1 VVHHCLRILD
11 FYQYVKS
18 GNGERIMLS
27 PLMFLV
33 GSALMHM
40 AAAAVVNHNTCD
52 ATWSGYL
59 SWDSGSIDVQLSYAS
74 TLSIA
79 TCNSYDDSYVT
90 IVNANDQEIAA
101 FDDDNCGYYSWGMN
115 EDLLVSLPAGDY
127 EVRVYSF
134 SGYYSDWFSVDVA
147 IVGCGGNV
155 ASSSAA
161 VYSLNG
167 DDSEETILGFDHP
180 FEHEI
185 EIVTTDD
192 CTSTWSGRVGG
203 PWAEHGQIGISL
215 TETTT
220 MWLVTCDS
228 EMTSTEIEL
237 TQHFDDG
244 SESVIQTFADDSCV
258 SDSDDSSTDYT
269 NQQVSVELSPG
280 HYTAKVSGW
289 SLTGG
294 HATLE
299 VFTDSCV
306 DHWIIAVIIGAVIGS
321 LCFCIC
327 VIVGLAYCC
336 GCCCFK
342 GTEAAVKAMQAPAVE
357 GNGSYGQSPG
367 SQVQMLQM
375 QPQYAQVVQQQPQ
388 YAQAA
393 QQQPPQYAV
402 QQQQP
407 QFVQPQAAAAAQQL
421 SVPQQPALVQQC
433 VYTSD

>member
-1 VVHHCLRILD
+1 
-11 FYQYVKS
+11 
-18 GNGERIMLS
+18 
-27 PLMFLV
+27 
-33 GSALMHM
+33 LMHT
-40 AAAAVVNHNTCD
+40 ATAAVVNHNTCD

-59 SWDSGSIDVQLSYAS
+59 SWDSGSIDVELSYAS

-79 TCNSYDDSYVT
+79 TCNSYDDSYVA
-90 IVNANDQEIAA
+90 IVNANGQEIAA
-101 FDDDNCGYYSWGMN
+101 FDEDNCGYYSWGMN

-228 EMTSTEIEL
+228 EMISTYIEL
-237 TQHFDDG
+237 TQHFEDG
-244 SESVIQTFADDSCV
+244 SEYVIQTFADDSCM
-258 SDSDDSSTDYT
+258 SDSQDSSTDYT
-269 NQQVSVELSPG
+269 NQEVSVELSPG
-280 HYTAKVSGW
+280 HYTARVSGL
-289 SLTGG
+289 SLSGG

-299 VFTDSCV
+299 VRTLDCV
-306 DHWIIAVIIGAVIGS
+306 EHWIVAIIIGAVIGS

-327 VIVGLAYCC
+327 VIVGIAYCA

-342 GTEAAVKAMQAPAVE
+342 ATEAAVRSMQAPAVE
-357 GNGSYGQSPG
+357 GMDEVPSYPQSPD

-375 QPQYAQVVQQQPQ
+375 QPQYAHVVP
-388 YAQAA
+388 
-393 QQQPPQYAV
+393 QQPPQYAA

-407 QFVQPQAAAAAQQL
+407 AM
-421 SVPQQPALVQQC
+421 VQQC